1 MLMMFTTF
9 LPWPINYKT
18 QINKITPLQKDL
30 AHGRW
35 SISINLKIYPTGTG
49 DFHLKALTQL

>member
-1 MLMMFTTF
+1 MFTTF
-9 LPWPINYKT
+9 LPCPINYKT

-49 DFHLKALTQL
+49 DFHLKALIQL